1 MQNPIHMKNNTLNNS
16 GFAALAVGLCCLLPF
31 AAPATAHAQSQL
43 GKNLG
48 ENGWGE
54 PGGHAGDH
62 IQLGGDPASSR
73 YNSQLAHTDAK
84 PICELSRDFSG
95 DLPISQLLTTH
106 AVNAASQED
115 SAQAGQNKPPRQ
127 MDFTADKVEYD
138 SQQDIVTASGDVLVE
153 SNGQKLEA
161 QKIVW
166 NCITG
171 DVSAFDQ
178 VKITHDDGTVI
189 YGEHINLKDN
199 LEVGTVENILLV
211 LEEGA
216 RIVARSAERRP
227 DEVLLNYATYSPCA
241 VTDDEGNPKN
251 PSWQI
256 RAVKVRYDEVKQR
269 VHYDGARIEFFGLPV
284 ISLPGL
290 SHPVGGKSDSGLL
303 VPNVRLSETNGLEL
317 ELPYY
322 FKLSENRDVTITPTL
337 YTDALPMIAG
347 QYRALTSTGAYQI
360 TGYATG
366 SRRIPVGE
374 NDTANTPSVYDF
386 RGYLDANGKF
396 QLDDKWTVS
405 ASIRRTTDRTFLR
418 RYDIS
423 FDDRLRSNVNV
434 ARVDDQS
441 YFSLTG
447 WATQTLRANAD
458 QGQVPVALPVFDWQ
472 YRPRDTILGG
482 KAQVQVNTLAIGRSD
497 GQDTQRAFAQ
507 APLGSHPLY
516 INGANFPPHRFGLW
530 RGLSQQRK

>member
-1 MQNPIHMKNNTLNNS
+1 MTHNWRFLRFSFALYMEICQIKEDVTGRIKCDFLAFPVMSIAVAGLMQNPIHMKNNTLNNC
-16 GFAALAVGLCCLLPF
+16 GFAALAVGLCCLLPL

-166 NCITG
+166 NRITG

-269 VHYDGARIEFFGLPV
+269 VHYDGARIEFFGLPGDSSARPQPSCGRK
-284 ISLPGL
+284 IRFRFAGSQC
-290 SHPVGGKSDSGLL
+290 PVERDKRAGAGAALLFQTVGKS
-303 VPNVRLSETNGLEL
+303 
-317 ELPYY
+317 
-322 FKLSENRDVTITPTL
+322 
-337 YTDALPMIAG
+337 
-347 QYRALTSTGAYQI
+347 
-360 TGYATG
+360 
-366 SRRIPVGE
+366 
-374 NDTANTPSVYDF
+374 
-386 RGYLDANGKF
+386 
-396 QLDDKWTVS
+396 
-405 ASIRRTTDRTFLR
+405 
-418 RYDIS
+418 
-423 FDDRLRSNVNV
+423 
-434 ARVDDQS
+434 
-441 YFSLTG
+441 
-447 WATQTLRANAD
+447 
-458 QGQVPVALPVFDWQ
+458 
-472 YRPRDTILGG
+472 
-482 KAQVQVNTLAIGRSD
+482 
-497 GQDTQRAFAQ
+497 
-507 APLGSHPLY
+507 
-516 INGANFPPHRFGLW
+516 
-530 RGLSQQRK
+530 